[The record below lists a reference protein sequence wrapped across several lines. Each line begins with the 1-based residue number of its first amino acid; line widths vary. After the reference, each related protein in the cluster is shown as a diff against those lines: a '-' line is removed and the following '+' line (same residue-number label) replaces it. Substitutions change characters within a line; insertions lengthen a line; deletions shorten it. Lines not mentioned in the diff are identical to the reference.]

1 MRTDARQP
9 PPPRT
14 VSEPPSPAPSGNNAH
29 AAPRPPA
36 GASRRS
42 PPNRSLS
49 MMLSLALSSVIAAV
63 AIAHTGWTYA
73 LATAEIHT
81 LLDRRLQEVASR
93 IGENLPA
100 TLAAL
105 SAHGANAGGLVV
117 QVWLTSG
124 GTPAWSTDAT
134 VRFGADTPEGL
145 ATWKVADEPWRIF
158 TLRGDGW
165 MIHVGQRETSRR
177 RIAEEAAI
185 ISVAPALV
193 MIPLSWLAIFLIVRR
208 AFRRVG
214 ELGERAT
221 RLEIGRLEELPTEKV
236 PRELLPFVQSVNLMI
251 RRLSYAVEA
260 EKKFIAD
267 AAHELRSPL
276 TSLQIQ
282 ADNLKRT
289 LSGSASLEQF
299 AALEQDISRNARM
312 IGQLLR
318 LARAD
323 APLDGFPTQVIN
335 VRDMIPQVIAT
346 HLPRA
351 AARGIDLGVDRLE
364 DLPVGANPADLRAAI
379 SNLVD
384 NAIHYTPD
392 GGTVDLSAY
401 RGDGFACVEVRDT
414 GRGIP
419 DEALPRVFDR
429 FFRADGSTVEG
440 SGLGLA
446 IVKAISEKHRG
457 TVSIANRTDVASGV
471 IARICI
477 PLFRHDGVQEDR

>member
-1 MRTDARQP
+1 
-9 PPPRT
+9 
-14 VSEPPSPAPSGNNAH
+14 
-29 AAPRPPA
+29 
-36 GASRRS
+36 
-42 PPNRSLS
+42 
-49 MMLSLALSSVIAAV
+49 MMLSLALSSVIAVV

-93 IGENLPA
+93 ISENLPA

-105 SAHGANAGGLVV
+105 ASHGGNTDGLVV
-117 QVWLTSG
+117 QVWLTSSG
-124 GTPAWSTDAT
+124 APAWSTDAS
-134 VRFGADTPEGL
+134 VRFSPDTPEGL
-145 ATWKVADEPWRIF
+145 ATRMVVQEPWRIF
-158 TLRGDGW
+158 TMRGNGW
-165 MIHVGQRETSRR
+165 LVHVGQRETSRK
-177 RIAEEAAI
+177 RIAEQAAV

-214 ELGERAT
+214 ALAERAT
-221 RLEIGRLEELPTEKV
+221 RLQIGRLEALPTERV
-236 PRELLPFVQSVNLMI
+236 PRELLPFVQSINLMI

-282 ADNLKRT
+282 ADNLKQT
-289 LSGSASLEQF
+289 LSDPASLEQF
-299 AALEQDISRNARM
+299 AALEQDIARNARM
-312 IGQLLR
+312 ISQLLR

-323 APLDGFPTQVIN
+323 APLDGFPSEVIN
-335 VRDMIPQVIAT
+335 VRNIIPQVIAA
-346 HLPRA
+346 HLSRA
-351 AARGIDLGVDRLE
+351 AAHGIDLGVDRLE

-384 NAIHYTPD
+384 NAINYTPD

-401 RGDGFACVEVRDT
+401 RANGFACVEVRDT
-414 GRGIP
+414 GPGIP
-419 DEALPRVFDR
+419 EEALPRVFDR
-429 FFRADGSTVEG
+429 FFRADGGTVDG

-446 IVKAISEKHRG
+446 IVKAIAEKHQG
-457 TVSIANRTDVASGV
+457 TASVCNRNDIAFGAM
-471 IARICI
+471 ARICI
-477 PLFRHDGVQEDR
+477 PLFRQDGGNGTAGKQNA